1 LRALLLAAGLGTRLR
16 PLTLT
21 TPKCLVP
28 IQGKPLLDYWLESLF
43 SADIERVLI
52 NTHWLANVVR
62 DHVARSPFRDR
73 IDLVHEDQLLGTGG
87 TILANR
93 KWFGA
98 GPFLVAHADNLTNFN
113 VAEFVAAHERRP
125 RACVLT
131 ILAFR
136 TDSPTSC
143 GILEIGIQGIVTGF
157 HEKVENPPGD
167 LANAAVYICEPEI
180 AAFIASLGK
189 PNVDFSTEVIPA
201 FLQRIYAVATDGY
214 HRDIGTSEA
223 LSRAQ
228 AECKTMP
235 SGTWGRKTLRRG

>member
-1 LRALLLAAGLGTRLR
+1 
-16 PLTLT
+16 
-21 TPKCLVP
+21 
-28 IQGKPLLDYWLESLF
+28 
-43 SADIERVLI
+43 
-52 NTHWLANVVR
+52 
-62 DHVARSPFRDR
+62 
-73 IDLVHEDQLLGTGG
+73 VHEDELLGTGG
-87 TILANR
+87 TILVNR

-113 VAEFVAAHERRP
+113 VAEFIAAHKQRP
-125 RACVLT
+125 HPCVLT
-131 ILAFR
+131 MLVFW

-143 GILEIGIQGIVTGF
+143 GILETGPRGIVTGF
-157 HEKVENPPGD
+157 HEKAENPPGD

-201 FLQRIYAVATDGY
+201 FLNRIYAVRTNGY
-214 HRDIGTSEA
+214 HRDIGTIEA

-235 SGTWGRKTLRRG
+235 PGTLSQEARRRG

>member
-28 IQGKPLLDYWLESLF
+28 IQGKPLLDYWLEPLF

-52 NTHWLANVVR
+52 NTHWLADVVR
-62 DHVARSPFRDR
+62 DYVARSPFRDR
-73 IDLVHEDQLLGTGG
+73 IDLVHEDELLGTGG

-98 GPFLVAHADNLTNFN
+98 GPFLVAHADNLTNFDIP
-113 VAEFVAAHERRP
+113 EFVAAHRQRP
-125 RACVLT
+125 PSCVLT
-131 ILAFR
+131 MLAFR
-136 TDSPTSC
+136 TDSPASC
-143 GILEIGIQGIVTGF
+143 GILEVGSQGIVTGF

-189 PNVDFSTEVIPA
+189 VTVDFSTEVIPA
-201 FLQRIYAVATDGY
+201 FLHRIYAVTTNGY

-235 SGTWGRKTLRRG
+235 PGTLGQETLRR

>member
-1 LRALLLAAGLGTRLR
+1 MRALLLAAGLGTRLR

-28 IQGKPLLDYWLESLF
+28 IQGKPLLDYWLELLF
-43 SADIERVLI
+43 SADIERVLV

-73 IDLVHEDQLLGTGG
+73 IDLVHEDELLGTGG
-87 TILANR
+87 TILVNR
-93 KWFGA
+93 NWFGA

-113 VAEFVAAHERRP
+113 VVEFIAAHEQRP
-125 RACVLT
+125 RSCVLT

-143 GILEIGIQGIVTGF
+143 GILEVGTQGIVTGF

-201 FLQRIYAVATDGY
+201 FLNRIYAVRTDGY

-235 SGTWGRKTLRRG
+235 PGTWGQETLRRG

>member
-1 LRALLLAAGLGTRLR
+1 MRALLLAAGLGTRLR

-73 IDLVHEDQLLGTGG
+73 IDLVHEDELLGTGG
-87 TILANR
+87 TILVNR

-113 VAEFVAAHERRP
+113 VAEFVAAHEQRP
-125 RACVLT
+125 R
-131 ILAFR
+131 
-136 TDSPTSC
+136 
-143 GILEIGIQGIVTGF
+143 IVC
-157 HEKVENPPGD
+157 P
-167 LANAAVYICEPEI
+167 Y
-180 AAFIASLGK
+180 
-189 PNVDFSTEVIPA
+189 
-201 FLQRIYAVATDGY
+201 
-214 HRDIGTSEA
+214 DIGFSDQLA
-223 LSRAQ
+223 DIVRNSRSRNPRHRHGLPR
-228 AECKTMP
+228 E
-235 SGTWGRKTLRRG
+235 G

>member
-1 LRALLLAAGLGTRLR
+1 MRALLLAAGLGTRLR

-93 KWFGA
+93 KWFGD

-113 VAEFVAAHERRP
+113 VAELVTAHERRP

>member
-1 LRALLLAAGLGTRLR
+1 MR

-43 SADIERVLI
+43 SADIERVLV
-52 NTHWLANVVR
+52 NTHWLAGAVR

-73 IDLVHEDQLLGTGG
+73 IDLVHEEKLLGTGG
-87 TILANR
+87 TILMNR
-93 KWFGA
+93 GWFGD
-98 GPFLVAHADNLTNFN
+98 GPFLVAHADNLTNFD
-113 VAEFVAAHERRP
+113 VADFVAAHRRRP
-125 RACVLT
+125 STCVLT
-131 ILAFR
+131 MLAFR
-136 TDSPTSC
+136 TDTPTAC
-143 GILEIGIQGIVTGF
+143 GIIEIGNQGIVTGF
-157 HEKVENPPGD
+157 HEKVENPPGN

-189 PNVDFSTEVIPA
+189 ANVDFSTEVIPA
-201 FLQRIYAVATDGY
+201 FLHRIYAVTTNGY
-214 HRDIGTSEA
+214 HRDIGTNAA

-235 SGTWGRKTLRRG
+235 PGMLGRESLRRG

>member
-1 LRALLLAAGLGTRLR
+1 LR

-43 SADIERVLI
+43 SADIERVLV
-52 NTHWLANVVR
+52 NTHWLAGAVR

-73 IDLVHEDQLLGTGG
+73 IDLVHEEKLLGTGG
-87 TILANR
+87 TILMNR
-93 KWFGA
+93 GWFGD
-98 GPFLVAHADNLTNFN
+98 GPFLVAHADNLTNFD
-113 VAEFVAAHERRP
+113 VADFVAAHRRRP
-125 RACVLT
+125 STCVLT
-131 ILAFR
+131 MLAFR
-136 TDSPTSC
+136 TDTPTAC
-143 GILEIGIQGIVTGF
+143 GIIEIGNQGIVTGF
-157 HEKVENPPGD
+157 HEKVENPPGN

-189 PNVDFSTEVIPA
+189 ANVDFSTEVIPA
-201 FLQRIYAVATDGY
+201 FLHRIYAVTTNGY
-214 HRDIGTSEA
+214 HRDIGTNEA

-235 SGTWGRKTLRRG
+235 PGMLGRESLRRG